1 MLSMSAMSG
10 GQASYYLGLARE
22 DYYLE
27 GGEPPGQWYGE
38 GASKL
43 GLHGEVEAAHIYN
56 LFGGYSPEG
65 DRPLVQLQSHDEK
78 ATHRPGWD
86 LTFSAPKSV
95 SALWSQLGPE
105 DRQAL
110 QAAHFEA
117 VTRALDYLQ
126 ETAALT
132 RRGRGGNDLERTGLV
147 IATFEHSTS
156 RALDPQ
162 LHTHALV
169 LNVGVREDGTTGTVS
184 SLSLFQAK
192 MAAGALYRA
201 HLSAFLERNLAI
213 QTEAY
218 RAWFEVV
225 GVPEEL
231 IAEFSKR
238 REAIEAELDRRGLDT
253 AEAAS
258 VAAIGTREAKPAV
271 ARSELFQEWR
281 TAGRGLGWSTEEAV
295 QLVGHQLPERDPE
308 QEAAR
313 ALSHASN
320 ALTQSQAHFTERD
333 FVRHVAEASQAS
345 GLFAEDIL
353 EHSRAHLRY
362 SPEIVRL
369 GRHYGE
375 ERFTTKQMMEL
386 EKRLLASVENLD
398 ADDYHQ
404 VGADRVVEG
413 LGRHHELSEEQ
424 MNAVLHITGGTGG
437 FAAVSGMAGTGKTR
451 MLEAAQHIWESDGKH
466 VVGAAL
472 AARAVKE
479 LEEGAEIE
487 SSTIARLLYL
497 AEKGRLPLTKE
508 SVLVVDEAGMVATS
522 DLQRLAALCES
533 SGSKLVLIGD
543 EKQLQ
548 PIGPGAPFMELGQR
562 FGQAEMKDIR
572 RQDDAWARRAVKD
585 LAEGRAQEALEAFVS
600 RGLVKVTETRQEAMA
615 ELVKDWRA
623 DAKPSRDTL
632 LLAGTR
638 ADVQELNALAQRA
651 RLEAGELGDAH
662 VDIAGANFHVGDRV
676 MFTKKHPVLG
686 VVNGDRGFLHS
697 VDDRTRVASVMLDSG
712 EKVSFP
718 VDAME
723 HIVLGYASTTHK
735 GQGAT
740 TLRTYVL
747 AGGSMQDREMS
758 YVQASRAR
766 EQTTFYMTRVETGD
780 ELAKLAREMER
791 SRQKEM
797 AHTILREQEQKN
809 SHHEQR
815 RRQ

>member
-38 GASKL
+38 GAEAL
-43 GLHGEVEAAHIYN
+43 GLRGEVEAEHLYN
-56 LFGGYSPEG
+56 LFGGFSTDGE
-65 DRPLVQLQSHDEK
+65 RPLVQMQSHEGK
-78 ATHRPGWD
+78 ASHRPGWD

-95 SALWSQLGPE
+95 SVIWSQLGPE
-105 DRQAL
+105 ERQAI

-184 SLSLFQAK
+184 SFSLFQAK

-201 HLSAFLERNLAI
+201 HLSAWLERNLGI
-213 QTEAY
+213 ETEAY
-218 RAWFEVV
+218 RTWFEVS
-225 GVPEEL
+225 GVPDEL

-238 REAIEAELDRRGLDT
+238 REAIEKEMARKGLDS
-253 AEAAS
+253 AEAAA
-258 VAAIGTREAKPAV
+258 VAAIETRDAKAAV
-271 ARSELFQEWR
+271 SRSELFLDWR
-281 TAGRGLGWSTEEAV
+281 STGLSSGWSQSEAQSLIGRRLPERNTGEEAV
-295 QLVGHQLPERDPE
+295 KALTF
-308 QEAAR
+308 AAI
-313 ALSHASN
+313 H
-320 ALTQSQAHFTERD
+320 LTQSQAHFTERD
-333 FVRHVAEASQAS
+333 FVRRVAEAAQAS

-353 EHSRAHLRY
+353 EFSEAHLRA

-369 GRHYGE
+369 GVHYGE
-375 ERFTTKQMMEL
+375 ERFTTREMLEL
-386 EKRLLASVENLD
+386 ERSLLGSVQELD
-398 ADDYHQ
+398 SDDFHQ
-404 VGADRVVEG
+404 VSAERVIRG
-413 LGRHHELSEEQ
+413 IGQFHELSEEQ
-424 MNAVLHITGGTGG
+424 MNAVLHITAGTGG
-437 FAAVSGMAGTGKTR
+437 FASVSGMAGTGKTR
-451 MLEAAQHIWESDGKH
+451 MLEAAQHIWEADGKM
-466 VVGAAL
+466 VVGTAL

-479 LEEGAEIE
+479 LENGSGIKAD
-487 SSTIARLLYL
+487 TIARILHL
-497 AEKGRLPLTKE
+497 ADKGDIALGRD
-508 SVLVVDEAGMVATS
+508 SVLVVDEAGMVATP
-522 DLQRLAALCES
+522 DLERLAALCQL
-533 SGSKLVLIGD
+533 SGAKLVLIGD
-543 EKQLQ
+543 ERQLQ
-548 PIGPGAPFMELGQR
+548 PIGPGAPFMELGER
-562 FGQAEMKDIR
+562 FGQAELTDIR
-572 RQDDAWARRAVKD
+572 RQNDAWARRAVKD

-600 RGLVKVTETRQEAMA
+600 RGLVKVMETKEEAMA
-615 ELVKDWRA
+615 ALVEDWRK
-623 DAKPSRDTL
+623 DAKPLKDTL

-638 ADVQELNALAQRA
+638 ADVKDLNTLAQRA
-651 RLEAGELGDAH
+651 RMEAGELGESQ
-662 VDIAGANFHVGDRV
+662 VDIAGTVFRVGDRV
-676 MFTKKHPVLG
+676 MFTKKHPMLG
-686 VVNGDRGFLHS
+686 VVNGDRGFLQS
-697 VDDRTRVASVMLDSG
+697 FDERSQTASVLLDSG

-718 VDAME
+718 AASMQ
-723 HIVLGYASTTHK
+723 HFVLGYASTTHK

-758 YVQASRAR
+758 YVQASRAK
-766 EQTTFYMTRVETGD
+766 EQTTFYMTTVETGD

-797 AHTILREQEQKN
+797 ASTVLRMN
-809 SHHEQR
+809 SEKYNER
-815 RRQ
+815 ER

>member
-43 GLHGEVEAAHIYN
+43 GLEGEVEAAHLYN

-65 DRPLVQLQSHDEK
+65 DRPLVQLQSHGDK

-95 SALWSQLGPE
+95 SVLWSQLDHE
-105 DRQAL
+105 ERQAL

-132 RRGRGGNDLERTGLV
+132 RRGKGGSDLERTGLV

-201 HLSAFLERNLAI
+201 HLSAVLERSLGI
-213 QTEAY
+213 ETERY
-218 RAWFEVV
+218 RSWFEVV
-225 GVPEEL
+225 DVPEDL
-231 IAEFSKR
+231 VAEFSKR

-258 VAAIGTREAKPAV
+258 VAAIETREAKPAV
-271 ARSELFQEWR
+271 ARSELFADWR
-281 TAGRGLGWSTEEAV
+281 ETGREFDWSTAQAD
-295 QLVGHQLPERDPE
+295 QLVGREVPARDQE
-308 QEAAR
+308 QESRR
-313 ALSHASN
+313 ALLEASSK
-320 ALTQSQAHFTERD
+320 LTQSQAHFTERD

-345 GLFAEDIL
+345 GLFAEDVL
-353 EHSRAHLRY
+353 DCSRTHLRT
-362 SPEIVRL
+362 SQDIVRL
-369 GRHYGE
+369 GHHYGE
-375 ERFTTKQMMEL
+375 ERFTTREMMEL
-386 EKRLLASVENLD
+386 ERRLLSSVERLD
-398 ADDYHQ
+398 ADEYHQ
-404 VGADRVVEG
+404 VGANRVVEG
-413 LGRHHELSEEQ
+413 LGRFHELSEEQ

-437 FAAVSGMAGTGKTR
+437 FASVSGMAGTGKTR
-451 MLEAAQHIWESDGKH
+451 MLEAAQHIWESDGKE
-466 VVGAAL
+466 VLGAAL

-479 LEEGAEIE
+479 LSEGAEIE

-497 AEKGRLPLTKE
+497 AEKGHLPLKRE
-508 SVLVVDEAGMVATS
+508 SVLVVDEAGMVATP
-522 DLQRLAALCES
+522 DLQRLAALCVAA
-533 SGSKLVLIGD
+533 GSKLVLVGD

-562 FGQAEMKDIR
+562 FGQAEMTDIR

-600 RGLVKVTETRQEAMA
+600 RGLVKVTETKQEAMQ
-615 ELVKDWRA
+615 ELVKDWRS
-623 DAKPSRDTL
+623 DAKPTKDTL

-638 ADVQELNALAQRA
+638 ADVEELNKLAQRA
-651 RLEAGELGDAH
+651 RQDSGELGDTPFEM
-662 VDIAGANFHVGDRV
+662 VGTNFYVGDRV

-686 VVNGDRGFLHS
+686 VVNGDRGFLQGFDES
-697 VDDRTRVASVMLDSG
+697 RRVANVLLDSG

-718 VDAME
+718 VDAVE
-723 HIVLGYASTTHK
+723 HVVLGYASTTHK

-758 YVQASRAR
+758 YVQASRAKER
-766 EQTTFYMTRVETGD
+766 TTFYMTAVESGD

-797 AHTILREQEQKN
+797 AHTIIREQEQKN
-809 SHHEQR
+809 IHHEHR